1 MKGDQFMQGSSTMT
15 KRPLGHSGLSISPL
29 VFGGNVF
36 GWTADKARS
45 FELLDRFVD
54 AGFETID
61 SADIYSNWI
70 PGNSGGESETIIGE
84 WMQARGNRDRVIVI
98 TKVGMEMKEG
108 KGLSAD
114 WIERSVEASLR
125 RLKTDRID
133 LYFSH
138 IFDDSVPVEET
149 LAAHDRL
156 VRAGKVRAIGASNH
170 SAEQLAQALK
180 ASADNGLARY
190 EALQPQYNLYDR
202 DGYDGALRDLAIAEG
217 LGVITYYSL
226 ASGFLSGKYRSA
238 DDFGKS
244 PRGGGM
250 GNYLNER
257 GLRILAALDEVAA
270 AHGAAPAEVALAW
283 LMARQGVTAPI
294 ASATSVDQLDS
305 LIRSAKLVLS
315 ADDIARL
322 DRASV

>member
-1 MKGDQFMQGSSTMT
+1 MT
-15 KRPLGHSGLSISPL
+15 SRPLGRSGLSISPL

>member
-1 MKGDQFMQGSSTMT
+1 MT
-15 KRPLGHSGLSISPL
+15 KRALGRSGLSISPL

-45 FELLDRFVD
+45 FDLLDRFVE

-70 PGNSGGESETIIGE
+70 PGNKGGESEAIIGD
-84 WMQARGNRDRVIVI
+84 WMQARGNRDKVIVI

-108 KGLSAD
+108 QGLSAE
-114 WIERSVEASLR
+114 WIERSVEDSLR
-125 RLKTDRID
+125 RLRTDHID

-138 IFDDSVPVEET
+138 IFDEGVPVEET

-156 VRAGKVRAIGASNH
+156 VKAGKVRAIGASNH

-180 ASADNGLARY
+180 VAAENGLPRY
-190 EALQPQYNLYDR
+190 EVLQPQYNLYDR

-238 DDFGKS
+238 DDFRKS

-270 AHGAAPAEVALAW
+270 GHGATPAEAALAW
-283 LMARQGVTAPI
+283 LMAREGVTAPI
-294 ASATSVDQLDS
+294 ASATSLEQLES
-305 LIRSAKLVLS
+305 LIRSAKLTLS
-315 ADDIARL
+315 PTDIIRL
-322 DRASV
+322 DDASAV

>member
-1 MKGDQFMQGSSTMT
+1 MT
-15 KRPLGHSGLSISPL
+15 KRPLGRSGLSISPL

-45 FELLDRFVD
+45 FDLLDRFVD

-70 PGNSGGESETIIGE
+70 PGNSGGESEAIIGE
-84 WMQARGNRDRVIVI
+84 WMQARGNRDKVTVI
-98 TKVGMEMKEG
+98 TKVGMEMAQG
-108 KGLSAD
+108 QGLSAE
-114 WIERSVEASLR
+114 WIKRSVEDSLR
-125 RLKTDRID
+125 RLKTDHID

-138 IFDDSVPVEET
+138 IFDESVPLEET
-149 LAAHDRL
+149 LQAHDRL
-156 VRAGKVRAIGASNH
+156 VKAGKVRAIGASNH

-180 ASADNGLARY
+180 VAADNGLPRY
-190 EALQPQYNLYDR
+190 EVLQPQYNLYDR
-202 DGYDGALRDLAIAEG
+202 DSYDGALRDLAIAEG

-270 AHGAAPAEVALAW
+270 AQSATPAEVALAW
-283 LMARQGVTAPI
+283 LMARDGVTAPI
-294 ASATSVDQLDS
+294 ASATSLEQLES
-305 LIRSAKLVLS
+305 LIRSAKLTLS
-315 ADDIARL
+315 EADIARL
-322 DRASV
+322 DNASAA

>member
-1 MKGDQFMQGSSTMT
+1 
-15 KRPLGHSGLSISPL
+15 